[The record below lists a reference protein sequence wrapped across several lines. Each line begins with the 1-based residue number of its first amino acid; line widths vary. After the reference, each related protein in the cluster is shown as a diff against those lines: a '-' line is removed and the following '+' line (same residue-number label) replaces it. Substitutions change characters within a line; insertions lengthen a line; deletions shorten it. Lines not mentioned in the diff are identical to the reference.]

1 MSEQTEETAV
11 AKARQFG
18 ALVRELRQTYGLTR
32 RQLAA
37 QCGLSCTTIKDI
49 ESARVRLNRLTLYQ
63 LAEHPAM
70 ARLPTLALHRKIVP
84 VQFSE
89 GEFRSIARKREG

>member
-1 MSEQTEETAV
+1 MSEQPEKPAI
-11 AKARQFG
+11 AKAHQFG

-37 QCGLSCTTIKDI
+37 QCGLSCTAIKDI
-49 ESARVRLNRLTLYQ
+49 ESARVRLNRLALYK

-70 ARLPTLALHRKIVP
+70 ARLPALALHRQIVP
-84 VQFSE
+84 EQFSE
-89 GEFRSIARKREG
+89 GEFRSIAGKGEG